1 MPVTITTTPGT
12 AYVWANAAFS
22 WDATEAGKAWQD
34 ASATSFLA
42 EESDGLLLAPLEAR
56 LPLISDSESL
66 GLADADAFA
75 ATTSTAETLSL
86 AETYIDLIAFILTA
100 AESIGIGEIALRQT
114 TQSPFAEILGL
125 AESVSNNPNTVANEA
140 WGTFEQDA
148 AVIGQAIAESTA
160 FAEQSTLNV
169 HTPRNSTFNV
179 GELRG
184 VEAIQ
189 SSLRGLAFAETYTD
203 LIAFLAQMAEQIAIS
218 DARGNVTTKLS
229 FEQLALLDRILR
241 ASGAVIADLE
251 FRTTALDDE
260 GFAALIAEARP
271 LGFSAFR
278 DLTPGDYEYANA
290 LIRLALAAP
299 STSNSRIALT
309 DAKLIVDA
317 PDVRDRG
324 TVAVPI
330 GGLTVAFSQ
339 PFNAPPE
346 VQATLKGGATIAV
359 PQIGT
364 ITTSG
369 FQLTLINP
377 ATQSS
382 VAGNASWAAEGY

>member
-12 AYVWANAAFS
+12 AYVWANATFS

-75 ATTSTAETLSL
+75 ATTSVAEVFSL

-100 AESIGIGEIALRQT
+100 AESISIEEISPRQI
-114 TQSPFAEILGL
+114 TQSPFAEMMGL
-125 AESVSNNPNTVANEA
+125 TESVSNNPTTFTNEA
-140 WGTFEQDA
+140 WSTLEQDA
-148 AVIGQAIAESTA
+148 AVIGQVIAESAA
-160 FAEQSTLNV
+160 FAEQSTREAN
-169 HTPRNSTFNV
+169 TPRNSTLNLE
-179 GELRG
+179 ELRDFD
-184 VEAIQ
+184 AIQ

-203 LIAFLAQMAEQIAIS
+203 LIAFVAQIAEQIEIS
-218 DARGNVTTKLS
+218 DVQGNAVTKLTL
-229 FEQLALLDRILR
+229 EQLAILDRILR
-241 ASGAVIADLE
+241 ASGSVIADLA
-251 FRTTALDDE
+251 FRTTALDNE
-260 GFAALIAEARP
+260 GFAALIAESRP
-271 LGFSAFR
+271 LAFSAFR

-299 STSNSRIALT
+299 STSTSRIALT
-309 DAKLIVDA
+309 DAKFIVDV
-317 PDVRDRG
+317 PDVRNRG

-330 GGLTVAFSQ
+330 GGMTVTFNQ

-346 VQATLKGGATIAV
+346 VQATFKGGATIAV

>member
-42 EESDGLLLAPLEAR
+42 EESDGLVLAPLEAR
-56 LPLISDSESL
+56 LALISDSESL

-75 ATTSTAETLSL
+75 ATTSAAETLSL

-100 AESIGIGEIALRQT
+100 AESIGIGETAPRQI
-114 TQSPFAEILGL
+114 TQSPFAELLGL
-125 AESVSNNPNTVANEA
+125 VDIVSKNPITITNEA
-140 WGTFEQDA
+140 WSTLEQDA
-148 AVIGQAIAESTA
+148 AVIGQAIAESTG
-160 FAEQSTLNV
+160 FIEQSAHDAAIPRSSTL
-169 HTPRNSTFNV
+169 TL

-184 VEAIQ
+184 AEAIQ
-189 SSLRGLAFAETYTD
+189 SSLRSLAFAETYTD
-203 LIAFLAQMAEQIAIS
+203 LISFVAQIAEQIAIADS
-218 DARGNVTTKLS
+218 RGNVTTKLS

-241 ASGAVIADLE
+241 ASGAVIADLA
-251 FRTTALDDE
+251 FRTTALNDE
-260 GFAALIAEARP
+260 QFAALIAEARP

-299 STSNSRIALT
+299 STSTSRIALT
-309 DAKLIVDA
+309 DAKFIVDV
-317 PDVRDRG
+317 PDIRDRG

-330 GGLTVAFSQ
+330 GGLTVTFSQ

-346 VQATLKGGATIAV
+346 VQATFKGGATIAV

>member
-42 EESDGLLLAPLEAR
+42 EESDGFLLAPLEAR
-56 LPLISDSESL
+56 LPVISDSESL

-75 ATTSTAETLSL
+75 ATASVAESLSL
-86 AETYIDLIAFILTA
+86 SETYIDLIAFILTA
-100 AESIGIGEIALRQT
+100 GESIGIGETAPRQI
-114 TQSPFAEILGL
+114 TQSPFAELLGL
-125 AESVSNNPNTVANEA
+125 VDSVSKNPITITNET
-140 WGTFEQDA
+140 WSTLEQDA
-148 AVIGQAIAESTA
+148 ALIGQAIAESA
-160 FAEQSTLNV
+160 EFIEQSA
-169 HTPRNSTFNV
+169 HDAATPRSSTLTL

-184 VEAIQ
+184 AEAIQ
-189 SSLRGLAFAETYTD
+189 SSLRSLAFAETYTD
-203 LIAFLAQMAEQIAIS
+203 LIAFVAQIAEQIAIA

-241 ASGAVIADLE
+241 ASGAVIADLA

-299 STSNSRIALT
+299 STSTSRIALT
-309 DAKLIVDA
+309 DAKFIVDV
-317 PDVRDRG
+317 PDIRDRG

-346 VQATLKGGATIAV
+346 VQATFKGGATIAV

>member
-56 LPLISDSESL
+56 LPVISDSESL

-75 ATTSTAETLSL
+75 ATTSAAEALSL

-100 AESIGIGEIALRQT
+100 AESIGIGETAPRQI
-114 TQSPFAEILGL
+114 TQSPFAELLGL
-125 AESVSNNPNTVANEA
+125 VDSVSKNPITITNEA
-140 WGTFEQDA
+140 WSTLEQDA
-148 AVIGQAIAESTA
+148 AVIGQAIAESAA
-160 FAEQSTLNV
+160 FIEQSARDAAIPRSSTL
-169 HTPRNSTFNV
+169 TL
-179 GELRG
+179 GDLRSA
-184 VEAIQ
+184 ESFQ
-189 SSLRGLAFAETYTD
+189 SSVLSLAFAETYTD
-203 LIAFLAQMAEQIAIS
+203 LISFVAQIAEQIAIA

-241 ASGAVIADLE
+241 ASGAVIADLA

-260 GFAALIAEARP
+260 GFAAHIAEARP

-299 STSNSRIALT
+299 STSTSRIALT
-309 DAKLIVDA
+309 DAKLIVDV

-324 TVAVPI
+324 TVAVPV
-330 GGLTVAFSQ
+330 GGMTVAFSQ

-346 VQATLKGGATIAV
+346 VQATFKGGATIAV

>member
-56 LPLISDSESL
+56 LPLISNSESL

-75 ATTSTAETLSL
+75 ATASVAEVLSIS
-86 AETYIDLIAFILTA
+86 ETYIDLISFILTA
-100 AESIGIGEIALRQT
+100 AETIGIGETAPRQI

-125 AESVSNNPNTVANEA
+125 VDSVSKNPTTVANEA
-140 WGTFEQDA
+140 LSTLEQDA
-148 AVIGQAIAESTA
+148 ASIGQAIAESTA
-160 FAEQSTLNV
+160 FTEQPTRDAF
-169 HTPRNSTFNV
+169 TPRNSAFNL
-179 GELRG
+179 EDIRA
-184 VEAIQ
+184 VESIQ
-189 SSLRGLAFAETYTD
+189 PNFRSLAFAETYTD
-203 LIAFLAQMAEQIAIS
+203 LISFIAQISEQISIA
-218 DARGNVTTKLS
+218 DARGNAVTKPS

-241 ASGAVIADLE
+241 ASEAVIADLA
-251 FRTTALDDE
+251 FRTTALDEE
-260 GFAALIAEARP
+260 GFAALIAEAHP

-278 DLTPGDYEYANA
+278 DLIPGDYEYANA
-290 LIRLALAAP
+290 LIRLALTAP
-299 STSNSRIALT
+299 STSSSRIALT
-309 DAKLIVDA
+309 DAKLIVDV
-317 PDVRDRG
+317 PDIRDRG

-346 VQATLKGGATIAV
+346 VQVTFKSGATIAV
-359 PQIGT
+359 PQISA

-369 FQLTLINP
+369 FLLTLINP
-377 ATQSS
+377 ATQAS

>member
-1 MPVTITTTPGT
+1 MPITITTTPGT
-12 AYVWANAAFS
+12 AYVWGNAAFS

-75 ATTSTAETLSL
+75 ATTSVAEVLSL

-100 AESIGIGEIALRQT
+100 AESISIEEISPRQI
-114 TQSPFAEILGL
+114 TQSPFAEMMGL
-125 AESVSNNPNTVANEA
+125 AESVSNNPTTVANEE
-140 WGTFEQDA
+140 WGTLEQDA
-148 AVIGQAIAESTA
+148 AVIGQAIAESAA
-160 FAEQSTLNV
+160 FIEQSA
-169 HTPRNSTFNV
+169 HDAATPRNSTLTL

-184 VEAIQ
+184 AEAIQ
-189 SSLRGLAFAETYTD
+189 SSLRSLAFAETYTD
-203 LIAFLAQMAEQIAIS
+203 LISFIAQIAEQIAIT
-218 DARGNVTTKLS
+218 DAGNNAVTKLS
-229 FEQLALLDRILR
+229 LEQLAILDRILR
-241 ASGAVIADLE
+241 ASGSVIADLA

-290 LIRLALAAP
+290 LIRLALIAP
-299 STSNSRIALT
+299 STSTSRIALT
-309 DAKLIVDA
+309 DARFIVDV
-317 PDVRDRG
+317 PDIRDRG

-346 VQATLKGGATIAV
+346 VQATFKGGATIAV

>member
-12 AYVWANAAFS
+12 AYVWANATFS

-75 ATTSTAETLSL
+75 ATASAAEVLSL

-100 AESIGIGEIALRQT
+100 SESISFGETAPRQI
-114 TQSPFAEILGL
+114 TQSPFAELLGL
-125 AESVSNNPNTVANEA
+125 VDSVSKNPITITNEA
-140 WGTFEQDA
+140 WSTLEQDA
-148 AVIGQAIAESTA
+148 AGIGQAIAESAA
-160 FAEQSTLNV
+160 FIEQSAHDAAIPRSSTL
-169 HTPRNSTFNV
+169 SL
-179 GELRG
+179 GDLRSA
-184 VEAIQ
+184 ESIQ
-189 SSLRGLAFAETYTD
+189 SSVRSLALAETYTD
-203 LIAFLAQMAEQIAIS
+203 LISFIAQIAEQIAIA
-218 DARGNVTTKLS
+218 DARGNITTKLS
-229 FEQLALLDRILR
+229 FEHLAFLDRILR
-241 ASGAVIADLE
+241 ASGAVIADLA

-299 STSNSRIALT
+299 STSTSRIALT
-309 DAKLIVDA
+309 DAKFIVDV
-317 PDVRDRG
+317 PDIRDRG

-346 VQATLKGGATIAV
+346 VQATFKGGATIAV

>member
-42 EESDGLLLAPLEAR
+42 EESDELLLAPLEAR

-75 ATTSTAETLSL
+75 ATASVAEVLSL

-100 AESIGIGEIALRQT
+100 AESIGIGETAPRQI

-125 AESVSNNPNTVANEA
+125 AESVSNNPTIAANEA
-140 WGTFEQDA
+140 WGTLEQDA
-148 AVIGQAIAESTA
+148 AVIGQAIAESAA
-160 FAEQSTLNV
+160 FIEQST
-169 HTPRNSTFNV
+169 HDAAIPRSSTLTLA
-179 GELRG
+179 ELRG
-184 VEAIQ
+184 AEAIQ
-189 SSLRGLAFAETYTD
+189 SSLHSLAFAETYTD
-203 LIAFLAQMAEQIAIS
+203 LIAFVLQIAEQIS
-218 DARGNVTTKLS
+218 VTDACGNVTTKLS

-241 ASGAVIADLE
+241 ASGSVIADLA

-299 STSNSRIALT
+299 STSTSRIALT
-309 DAKLIVDA
+309 DAKFIVDV

-346 VQATLKGGATIAV
+346 VQATFKGGATIAV

>member
-75 ATTSTAETLSL
+75 ATTSVAEVLSL

-100 AESIGIGEIALRQT
+100 AESISIEENAPRQI

-125 AESVSNNPNTVANEA
+125 VDGVSKNPTTFTNEA
-140 WGTFEQDA
+140 WSTLEQDA
-148 AVIGQAIAESTA
+148 AVIGQAIAESAA
-160 FAEQSTLNV
+160 FIEQSA
-169 HTPRNSTFNV
+169 HDAATPRNSTLTL
-179 GELRG
+179 GELRAA
-184 VEAIQ
+184 EAIQ
-189 SSLRGLAFAETYTD
+189 SSHRSLAFAETYTD
-203 LIAFLAQMAEQIAIS
+203 LISFIAQIAEQIAIT
-218 DARGNVTTKLS
+218 DAGNNAVTKLS
-229 FEQLALLDRILR
+229 LEQLAILDRILR
-241 ASGAVIADLE
+241 ASGSVIADLA
-251 FRTTALDDE
+251 FRNTALDDE

-309 DAKLIVDA
+309 DARFIVDV
-317 PDVRDRG
+317 PDIRDRG

-346 VQATLKGGATIAV
+346 VQATFKGGATIAV

>member
-1 MPVTITTTPGT
+1 VPVTITTTPGT

-75 ATTSTAETLSL
+75 ATASVAEVLSL
-86 AETYIDLIAFILTA
+86 AETYIDLIAFILKA
-100 AESIGIGEIALRQT
+100 AETIGIGETAPRQI
-114 TQSPFAEILGL
+114 TQSPFAELLGL
-125 AESVSNNPNTVANEA
+125 VDSVSKNPITITNEA

-160 FAEQSTLNV
+160 FSEQSTLNV

-203 LIAFLAQMAEQIAIS
+203 LIAFLAQIAEQIGIA

-229 FEQLALLDRILR
+229 FEQLTLLDRILR
-241 ASGAVIADLE
+241 ASGAVIADLA

-309 DAKLIVDA
+309 DAKFIVDV
-317 PDVRDRG
+317 PDIRDRG

-330 GGLTVAFSQ
+330 GGMTVAFSQ

-346 VQATLKGGATIAV
+346 IQATFKGGATIAV

-377 ATQSS
+377 ATQAS

>member
-12 AYVWANAAFS
+12 AYVWANATFS

-75 ATTSTAETLSL
+75 ATASAAEVLSL

-100 AESIGIGEIALRQT
+100 SESISFGETAPREI
-114 TQSPFAEILGL
+114 TQSPFAEMMGL
-125 AESVSNNPNTVANEA
+125 TESVSNNPITITNEV
-140 WGTFEQDA
+140 WSTLEQDA
-148 AVIGQAIAESTA
+148 AVIGQAIAESAA
-160 FAEQSTLNV
+160 FIEQSA
-169 HTPRNSTFNV
+169 HDAATPRNSTLTL

-184 VEAIQ
+184 AEAIQ
-189 SSLRGLAFAETYTD
+189 SSLRSLAFADTYTD
-203 LIAFLAQMAEQIAIS
+203 LIAFISQIAEQLVIA
-218 DARGNVTTKLS
+218 DARGNAVTKLTL
-229 FEQLALLDRILR
+229 EQLAILDRILR
-241 ASGAVIADLE
+241 ASGSVIADLA
-251 FRTTALDDE
+251 FRNTALDDE

-309 DAKLIVDA
+309 DARFIVDV
-317 PDVRDRG
+317 PDIRDRG

-346 VQATLKGGATIAV
+346 VQATFKGGATIAV

>member
-1 MPVTITTTPGT
+1 VPVTITTTPGT
-12 AYVWANAAFS
+12 AYVWANATFS

-75 ATTSTAETLSL
+75 ATTSVAEVFSL

-100 AESIGIGEIALRQT
+100 AESISIEEISPRQI
-114 TQSPFAEILGL
+114 TQSPFAEMMGL
-125 AESVSNNPNTVANEA
+125 TESVSNNPTTFTNEA
-140 WGTFEQDA
+140 WSTLEQDA
-148 AVIGQAIAESTA
+148 AVIGQVIAESAA
-160 FAEQSTLNV
+160 FAEQSTREAN
-169 HTPRNSTFNV
+169 TPRNSTLNLE
-179 GELRG
+179 ELRDFD
-184 VEAIQ
+184 AIQ

-203 LIAFLAQMAEQIAIS
+203 LIAFVAQIAEQIEIS
-218 DARGNVTTKLS
+218 DVQGNAVTKLTL
-229 FEQLALLDRILR
+229 EQLAILDRILR
-241 ASGAVIADLE
+241 ASGSVIADLA
-251 FRTTALDDE
+251 FRTTALDNE
-260 GFAALIAEARP
+260 GFAALIAESRP
-271 LGFSAFR
+271 LAFSAFR

-299 STSNSRIALT
+299 STSTSRIALT
-309 DAKLIVDA
+309 DAKFIVDV
-317 PDVRDRG
+317 PDVRNRG

-330 GGLTVAFSQ
+330 GGMTVTFNQ

-346 VQATLKGGATIAV
+346 VQATFKGGATIAV

>member
-66 GLADADAFA
+66 SLADADAFA
-75 ATTSTAETLSL
+75 ATASVAEVLSL
-86 AETYIDLIAFILTA
+86 SETYIDLIAFILTA
-100 AESIGIGEIALRQT
+100 AESIGIGETAPRQI
-114 TQSPFAEILGL
+114 TQSPFAELLGL
-125 AESVSNNPNTVANEA
+125 VDSVSKNPTTVTNEA
-140 WGTFEQDA
+140 WSTLEQDA
-148 AVIGQAIAESTA
+148 AVIGQAIAESAGFIEESVHDAATSRS
-160 FAEQSTLNV
+160 STLTLV
-169 HTPRNSTFNV
+169 
-179 GELRG
+179 ELRG
-184 VEAIQ
+184 AEAIQ
-189 SSLRGLAFAETYTD
+189 SSLRSLAFAETYTD
-203 LIAFLAQMAEQIAIS
+203 LISFIAQIAEQIAIA
-218 DARGNVTTKLS
+218 DARGNNFTKPS
-229 FEQLALLDRILR
+229 FERLALLDRILR
-241 ASGAVIADLE
+241 ASEAVIADLA

-299 STSNSRIALT
+299 STSTSRIALT
-309 DAKLIVDA
+309 DAKFIVDV

-346 VQATLKGGATIAV
+346 VQATFKGGATIAV

-377 ATQSS
+377 ATQAS

>member
-1 MPVTITTTPGT
+1 VPVTITTTPGT

-75 ATTSTAETLSL
+75 ATTSVAEVLSL

-100 AESIGIGEIALRQT
+100 AESISIEEISPRQI

-125 AESVSNNPNTVANEA
+125 AESVSNNPTIVADEA
-140 WGTFEQDA
+140 WGTLEQDA
-148 AVIGQAIAESTA
+148 AVIGQAIAESAA
-160 FAEQSTLNV
+160 FIEQSA
-169 HTPRNSTFNV
+169 HDAATPRNSTLTL

-184 VEAIQ
+184 AEAIQ
-189 SSLRGLAFAETYTD
+189 SSLRSLAFAETYTD
-203 LIAFLAQMAEQIAIS
+203 LISFIAQIAEQIAIT
-218 DARGNVTTKLS
+218 DAGNNAVTKLS
-229 FEQLALLDRILR
+229 LEQLAILDRILR
-241 ASGAVIADLE
+241 ASGSVIADLA
-251 FRTTALDDE
+251 FRNTALDDE

-309 DAKLIVDA
+309 DARFIVDV
-317 PDVRDRG
+317 PDIRDRG

-346 VQATLKGGATIAV
+346 VQATFKGGATIAV

>member
-1 MPVTITTTPGT
+1 
-12 AYVWANAAFS
+12 
-22 WDATEAGKAWQD
+22 
-34 ASATSFLA
+34 
-42 EESDGLLLAPLEAR
+42 
-56 LPLISDSESL
+56 
-66 GLADADAFA
+66 
-75 ATTSTAETLSL
+75 LSL
-86 AETYIDLIAFILTA
+86 
-100 AESIGIGEIALRQT
+100 
-114 TQSPFAEILGL
+114 
-125 AESVSNNPNTVANEA
+125 
-140 WGTFEQDA
+140 
-148 AVIGQAIAESTA
+148 
-160 FAEQSTLNV
+160 
-169 HTPRNSTFNV
+169 
-179 GELRG
+179 
-184 VEAIQ
+184 
-189 SSLRGLAFAETYTD
+189 
-203 LIAFLAQMAEQIAIS
+203 
-218 DARGNVTTKLS
+218 
-229 FEQLALLDRILR
+229 EQLAILDRILR
-241 ASGAVIADLE
+241 ASGAVIADLA

-290 LIRLALAAP
+290 LIRLALIAP
-299 STSNSRIALT
+299 STSTSRIALT
-309 DAKLIVDA
+309 DARFIVDV
-317 PDVRDRG
+317 PDIRDRG

-346 VQATLKGGATIAV
+346 VQATFKGGATIAV

>member
-1 MPVTITTTPGT
+1 VPVTITTTPGT

-42 EESDGLLLAPLEAR
+42 AESDGLLLAPLEAR

-75 ATTSTAETLSL
+75 ATTSAAEVLSL
-86 AETYIDLIAFILTA
+86 SETYIDLIAFILTA
-100 AESIGIGEIALRQT
+100 AESISIGETTPRQI
-114 TQSPFAEILGL
+114 TQSPFAEMLGL
-125 AESVSNNPNTVANEA
+125 VDSVSKNPITITNEA
-140 WGTFEQDA
+140 WSTLEQDA
-148 AVIGQAIAESTA
+148 AVIEQAIAESAA
-160 FAEQSTLNV
+160 FIEQSAHDAAIPRSSALTL
-169 HTPRNSTFNV
+169 

-184 VEAIQ
+184 AEAIQ
-189 SSLRGLAFAETYTD
+189 SSLHSLAFAETYTD
-203 LIAFLAQMAEQIAIS
+203 LIAFVLQIAEQIS
-218 DARGNVTTKLS
+218 VTDACGNVTTKLS

-241 ASGAVIADLE
+241 ASGAVIADLA

-260 GFAALIAEARP
+260 EFAALIAEARP

-299 STSNSRIALT
+299 TTSTSRIALT
-309 DAKLIVDA
+309 DAKFIVDV
-317 PDVRDRG
+317 PDIRDRG

-339 PFNAPPE
+339 PFNTPPE
-346 VQATLKGGATIAV
+346 VQATFKGGATIAV

>member
-75 ATTSTAETLSL
+75 ATASVAEVLSL
-86 AETYIDLIAFILTA
+86 AETYIDLIAFILKA
-100 AESIGIGEIALRQT
+100 AETIGIGETAPRQI
-114 TQSPFAEILGL
+114 TQSPFAELLGL
-125 AESVSNNPNTVANEA
+125 VDSVSKNPITITNEA

-160 FAEQSTLNV
+160 FSEQSTLNV

-203 LIAFLAQMAEQIAIS
+203 LIAFLAQIAEQIGIA

-229 FEQLALLDRILR
+229 FEQLTLLDRILR
-241 ASGAVIADLE
+241 ASGAVIADLA

-309 DAKLIVDA
+309 DAKFIVDV
-317 PDVRDRG
+317 PDIRDRG

-330 GGLTVAFSQ
+330 GGMTVAFSQ

-346 VQATLKGGATIAV
+346 IQATFKGGATIAV

-377 ATQSS
+377 ATQAS

>member
-1 MPVTITTTPGT
+1 VPVTITTTPGT
-12 AYVWANAAFS
+12 AYVWGNAAFS

-42 EESDGLLLAPLEAR
+42 EESDGLLLAPVEAR
-56 LPLISDSESL
+56 LPIINDSESL

-75 ATTSTAETLSL
+75 ATTSAVEVLSL

-100 AESIGIGEIALRQT
+100 AESIGIDETALRQT
-114 TQSPFAEILGL
+114 TQSPFAEMLGL
-125 AESVSNNPNTVANEA
+125 VDSVSKNPLTVTNEA
-140 WGTFEQDA
+140 WSTLEQDA
-148 AVIGQAIAESTA
+148 ASIGQAIAENTA
-160 FAEQSTLNV
+160 FTEQSTRDAV
-169 HTPRNSTFNV
+169 TPRNSTFTLGDIRAAV
-179 GELRG
+179 S
-184 VEAIQ
+184 IQ
-189 SSLRGLAFAETYTD
+189 SSLRSLAFAETYTD
-203 LIAFLAQMAEQIAIS
+203 LISFLAQIAEQISIA
-218 DARGNVTTKLS
+218 DARGNAVTKPS

-241 ASGAVIADLE
+241 ASEAVIADLA

-278 DLTPGDYEYANA
+278 DLTPGDYEYAKA

-299 STSNSRIALT
+299 STSTSRIALT
-309 DAKLIVDA
+309 DAKFIVDV
-317 PDVRDRG
+317 PDIRDRG

-346 VQATLKGGATIAV
+346 VQATFKGGATIAV

-377 ATQSS
+377 ATQAS

>member
-1 MPVTITTTPGT
+1 MPVTISTTPGT
-12 AYVWANAAFS
+12 AYVWGNAAFS

-75 ATTSTAETLSL
+75 ATTSVAEVLSL

-100 AESIGIGEIALRQT
+100 AESISIEEISPRQI
-114 TQSPFAEILGL
+114 TQSPFAEMMGL
-125 AESVSNNPNTVANEA
+125 AESVSNNPTIVADEA
-140 WGTFEQDA
+140 WGTLEQDA
-148 AVIGQAIAESTA
+148 AVIGQAIAESAA
-160 FAEQSTLNV
+160 FIEQSAHDAASPRSSTL
-169 HTPRNSTFNV
+169 TL

-184 VEAIQ
+184 AEAIQ

-203 LIAFLAQMAEQIAIS
+203 LIAFVAQIAEQIAIADS
-218 DARGNVTTKLS
+218 RGNITTKLS

-241 ASGAVIADLE
+241 ASGAVIADLA

-260 GFAALIAEARP
+260 GFAALIVEARP

-278 DLTPGDYEYANA
+278 DLTPGDYEYAIA

-299 STSNSRIALT
+299 STSTSRIALT
-309 DAKLIVDA
+309 DAKFIVDV
-317 PDVRDRG
+317 PDIRDRG

-339 PFNAPPE
+339 PFNTPPE
-346 VQATLKGGATIAV
+346 VQATFKGGATIAV

>member
-1 MPVTITTTPGT
+1 VPVTITTTPGT

-42 EESDGLLLAPLEAR
+42 EESDGFLLAPLEAR
-56 LPLISDSESL
+56 LPVISDSESL

-75 ATTSTAETLSL
+75 ATASVAESLSL
-86 AETYIDLIAFILTA
+86 SETYIDLIAFILTA
-100 AESIGIGEIALRQT
+100 GESIGIGETAPRQI
-114 TQSPFAEILGL
+114 TQSPFAELLGL
-125 AESVSNNPNTVANEA
+125 VDSVSKNPITITNET
-140 WGTFEQDA
+140 WSTLEQDA
-148 AVIGQAIAESTA
+148 ALIGQAIAESA
-160 FAEQSTLNV
+160 EFIEQSA
-169 HTPRNSTFNV
+169 HDAATPRSSTLTL

-184 VEAIQ
+184 AEAIQ
-189 SSLRGLAFAETYTD
+189 SSLRSLAFAETYTD
-203 LIAFLAQMAEQIAIS
+203 LIAFVAQIAEQIAIA

-241 ASGAVIADLE
+241 ASGAVIADLA

-299 STSNSRIALT
+299 STSTSRIALT
-309 DAKLIVDA
+309 DAKFIVDV
-317 PDVRDRG
+317 PDIRDRG

-346 VQATLKGGATIAV
+346 VQATFKGGATIAV

>member
-1 MPVTITTTPGT
+1 VPVTITTTPGT
-12 AYVWANAAFS
+12 SYVWANAAFS
-22 WDATEAGKAWQD
+22 WDATEAGKAWHD

-75 ATTSTAETLSL
+75 ATTSAAEALSL

-100 AESIGIGEIALRQT
+100 AESIGIGETAPRQI
-114 TQSPFAEILGL
+114 TQSPFAELLGL
-125 AESVSNNPNTVANEA
+125 VDRVSKNPITITNEA
-140 WGTFEQDA
+140 WSTLEQDA
-148 AVIGQAIAESTA
+148 AGIGQAIAESAA
-160 FAEQSTLNV
+160 FIEQSAHDAAIPRSSTL
-169 HTPRNSTFNV
+169 TL
-179 GELRG
+179 GDLRSAES
-184 VEAIQ
+184 VQ
-189 SSLRGLAFAETYTD
+189 SSVRSLALAETYTD
-203 LIAFLAQMAEQIAIS
+203 LISFVAQIAEQIAIA

-241 ASGAVIADLE
+241 ASGAVIADLA

-299 STSNSRIALT
+299 STSTSRIALT
-309 DAKLIVDA
+309 DAKFIVDV
-317 PDVRDRG
+317 PDIRDRG
-324 TVAVPI
+324 TVAVPV
-330 GGLTVAFSQ
+330 GGMTVAFSQ
-339 PFNAPPE
+339 SFNAPPE
-346 VQATLKGGATIAV
+346 VQATFKGGATIAV

>member
-1 MPVTITTTPGT
+1 VPVTISTTPGT
-12 AYVWANAAFS
+12 AYVWGNAAFS

-42 EESDGLLLAPLEAR
+42 EESEGLLLAPLEAR
-56 LPLISDSESL
+56 LPLISDSESF
-66 GLADADAFA
+66 GLSDADAFA
-75 ATTSTAETLSL
+75 ATASAAEVLSL
-86 AETYIDLIAFILTA
+86 SETYIDLIAFILTA
-100 AESIGIGEIALRQT
+100 VESIGIGEIAPRQI

-125 AESVSNNPNTVANEA
+125 AESVSKNPTTVANEA
-140 WGTFEQDA
+140 WSTLEQDA
-148 AVIGQAIAESTA
+148 AGIGQAIAESAA
-160 FAEQSTLNV
+160 FIEQSAHDAAIPRSSTL
-169 HTPRNSTFNV
+169 SL
-179 GELRG
+179 GDLRSA
-184 VEAIQ
+184 ESIQ
-189 SSLRGLAFAETYTD
+189 SSVRSLALAETYTD
-203 LIAFLAQMAEQIAIS
+203 LISFIAQIAEQIAIA

-241 ASGAVIADLE
+241 ASGAVIADLA

-299 STSNSRIALT
+299 STSTSRIALT
-309 DAKLIVDA
+309 DAKFTVDV
-317 PDVRDRG
+317 PDIRDRG

-339 PFNAPPE
+339 PFNTPPE
-346 VQATLKGGATIAV
+346 VQATFKGGATIAV

>member
-1 MPVTITTTPGT
+1 VPVTITTTPGT

-75 ATTSTAETLSL
+75 ATTSAAEVLSL
-86 AETYIDLIAFILTA
+86 AE
-100 AESIGIGEIALRQT
+100 SK
-114 TQSPFAEILGL
+114 
-125 AESVSNNPNTVANEA
+125 NPITITNEA

-160 FAEQSTLNV
+160 FSEQSTLNV

-203 LIAFLAQMAEQIAIS
+203 LIAFLAQIAEQIGIA

-241 ASGAVIADLE
+241 ASGAVIADLA

-309 DAKLIVDA
+309 DAKFIVDV
-317 PDVRDRG
+317 PDIRDRG

-346 VQATLKGGATIAV
+346 VQATFKGGATIAV

>member
-1 MPVTITTTPGT
+1 VPVTITTTPGT

-75 ATTSTAETLSL
+75 ATASVAEVLSL
-86 AETYIDLIAFILTA
+86 SETYIDLIAFILTA
-100 AESIGIGEIALRQT
+100 AETIGIGETAPRQI

-125 AESVSNNPNTVANEA
+125 VDSVSKNPTTVTNEA

-160 FAEQSTLNV
+160 FTAQSTRDAV
-169 HTPRNSTFNV
+169 IPRSSTFTL
-179 GELRG
+179 GEFRAA
-184 VEAIQ
+184 EANQ
-189 SSLRGLAFAETYTD
+189 SSLRSLAFAETYTH
-203 LIAFLAQMAEQIAIS
+203 LIAFIAQIPEQISIA
-218 DARGNVTTKLS
+218 DARGNTLTKQAA
-229 FEQLALLDRILR
+229 ERLALLDRLLR
-241 ASGAVIADLE
+241 ASGAVIADLA
-251 FRTTALDDE
+251 FQTTVLDDE
-260 GFAALIAEARP
+260 GFAALVAEARP

-278 DLTPGDYEYANA
+278 DLTPGDYEYARA

-309 DAKLIVDA
+309 DARFIVDV
-317 PDVRDRG
+317 PDIRDRG

-346 VQATLKGGATIAV
+346 VQATFKGGATIAV

-364 ITTSG
+364 ITTGG

-377 ATQSS
+377 ATESP